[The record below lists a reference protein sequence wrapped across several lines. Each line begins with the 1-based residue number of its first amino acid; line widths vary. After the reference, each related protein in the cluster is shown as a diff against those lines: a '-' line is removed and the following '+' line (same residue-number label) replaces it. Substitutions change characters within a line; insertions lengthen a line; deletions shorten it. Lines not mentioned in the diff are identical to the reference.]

1 MSLQETPEPTKK
13 VRQTPILLKKEK
25 KNQVA
30 AAGKN
35 QPAGTTRY
43 AISVS
48 VFSAKMN
55 GLRIHT
61 GEN

>member
-13 VRQTPILLKKEK
+13 VRQTPILLKK

-30 AAGKN
+30 ASGKN

>member
-48 VFSAKMN
+48 VFSAKN
-55 GLRIHT
+55 EWSKDSHC
-61 GEN
+61 